1 MIICIGREFGSG
13 GHEIGRI
20 LAKKLGLEL
29 YDRDLIDKA
38 AEKIVAMPKEV
49 LEKADEKKH
58 NPWLHQVWYDV
69 PNQELNG
76 MTANDTLS
84 SRHTVTINPG
94 TWQEKE
100 NCCVCRTLCR
110 LHIGTGRT

>member
-49 LEKADEKKH
+49 LKKAVKKNIIH
-58 NPWLHQVWYDV
+58 GCTRC
-69 PNQELNG
+69 G
-76 MTANDTLS
+76 MM
-84 SRHTVTINPG
+84 
-94 TWQEKE
+94 
-100 NCCVCRTLCR
+100 CRIRNSTE
-110 LHIGTGRT
+110 

>member
-49 LEKADEKKH
+49 LEKADEKI
-58 NPWLHQVWYDV
+58 
-69 PNQELNG
+69 
-76 MTANDTLS
+76 T
-84 SRHTVTINPG
+84 
-94 TWQEKE
+94 
-100 NCCVCRTLCR
+100 
-110 LHIGTGRT
+110 

>member
-13 GHEIGRI
+13 GHEIGKI
-20 LAKKLGLEL
+20 IAEKLGMEL

-58 NPWLHQVWYDV
+58 NPCWQKKQTVCLSDV
-69 PNQELNG
+69 AQITYWNRQ
-76 MTANDTLS
+76 TLIIS
-84 SRHTVTINPG
+84 A
-94 TWQEKE
+94 
-100 NCCVCRTLCR
+100 CL
-110 LHIGTGRT
+110 

>member
-69 PNQELNG
+69 PNQELNCI
-76 MTANDTLS
+76 
-84 SRHTVTINPG
+84 RHTVLLSGN
-94 TWQEKE
+94 WQEKKT
-100 NCCVCRTLCR
+100 VCLSDAVQITYWNRQNLIISAC
-110 LHIGTGRT
+110 L

>member
-13 GHEIGRI
+13 GHEIGKI
-20 LAKKLGLEL
+20 IAEKLGMEL

-58 NPWLHQVWYDV
+58 NPCCIRC
-69 PNQELNG
+69 G
-76 MTANDTLS
+76 MM
-84 SRHTVTINPG
+84 
-94 TWQEKE
+94 
-100 NCCVCRTLCR
+100 CRIRNSTE
-110 LHIGTGRT
+110 

>member
-49 LEKADEKKH
+49 LKKADEKKH
-58 NPWLHQVWYDV
+58 NPWLTRC
-69 PNQELNG
+69 G
-76 MTANDTLS
+76 MM
-84 SRHTVTINPG
+84 
-94 TWQEKE
+94 
-100 NCCVCRTLCR
+100 CRIRNSTE
-110 LHIGTGRT
+110 

>member
-20 LAKKLGLEL
+20 LAKKLGLEI

-49 LEKADEKKH
+49 LKKIIH
-58 NPWLHQVWYDV
+58 GCTRC
-69 PNQELNG
+69 G
-76 MTANDTLS
+76 MM
-84 SRHTVTINPG
+84 
-94 TWQEKE
+94 
-100 NCCVCRTLCR
+100 CRIRNLTE
-110 LHIGTGRT
+110 